1 MAGAV
6 DSSDM
11 SIEDEERCLAEA
23 HGRANRM
30 SNNDQAPEAPREGST
45 QKAVRRGGCR
55 EVVVSG
61 L

>member
-1 MAGAV
+1 
-6 DSSDM
+6 M
-11 SIEDEERCLAEA
+11 SIEDKERCLAEA

-45 QKAVRRGGCR
+45 QKAVRRGGFR